1 MIHFLIFIQQLI
13 ASGTH
18 VVAKGIT
25 GTLAPEFVLLIR
37 AMIASFVYLIWILI
51 RNRRLKKIDKKDLP
65 YFVLLGLLNIPMNQF
80 LFLKSISLTS
90 PPNVALAYAMTPA
103 FVLVIAMIFLK
114 EQVTS
119 KKIAGVLIAIIG
131 AFIILLQ
138 TGLNIDSDGFKG
150 DLTALVASFS
160 WGLYT
165 VIGKRISTKYGAIFT
180 TGMAMFFGLALY
192 LPMFFILD
200 IEYSFAQITSINWV
214 QLIYLGA
221 ITSGVGYA
229 LWYYALTKIEASK
242 ISVYNNLQ
250 PVLTTLLSV
259 LFFATPITLPFIFGG
274 LLIIAGVT
282 ITQRS

>member
-1 MIHFLIFIQQLI
+1 MIHVLIFIQQLI

-25 GTLAPEFVLLIR
+25 GTIEPEFVLLIR

-51 RNRRLKKIDKKDLP
+51 RNKRLKKIDKKDLP

-80 LFLKSISLTS
+80 LFLKGVSLTS
-90 PPNVALAYAMTPA
+90 APNVALAYAMTPA

-114 EQVTS
+114 EQVTA

-150 DLTALVASFS
+150 DLMALTASFS

-192 LPMFFILD
+192 LPMFFIMN
-200 IEYSFAQITSINWV
+200 IEYNFAQISSINWM

-221 ITSGVGYA
+221 ITSGVAYA

-259 LFFATPITLPFIFGG
+259 IFFATPITLPFIFGG

>member
-1 MIHFLIFIQQLI
+1 
-13 ASGTH
+13 
-18 VVAKGIT
+18 
-25 GTLAPEFVLLIR
+25 
-37 AMIASFVYLIWILI
+37 
-51 RNRRLKKIDKKDLP
+51 
-65 YFVLLGLLNIPMNQF
+65 
-80 LFLKSISLTS
+80 
-90 PPNVALAYAMTPA
+90 
-103 FVLVIAMIFLK
+103 
-114 EQVTS
+114 
-119 KKIAGVLIAIIG
+119 
-131 AFIILLQ
+131 
-138 TGLNIDSDGFKG
+138 
-150 DLTALVASFS
+150 
-160 WGLYT
+160 
-165 VIGKRISTKYGAIFT
+165 
-180 TGMAMFFGLALY
+180 
-192 LPMFFILD
+192 MFFILD